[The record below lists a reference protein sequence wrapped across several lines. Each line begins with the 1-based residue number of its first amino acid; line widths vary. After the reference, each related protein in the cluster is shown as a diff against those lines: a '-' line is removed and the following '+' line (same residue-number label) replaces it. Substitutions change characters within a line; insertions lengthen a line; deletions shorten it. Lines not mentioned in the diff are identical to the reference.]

1 MYETFATRLRRLR
14 DAKGWTHILLAYAAD
29 VSPRAVLY
37 WESGEKIPNAESVDK
52 LSTALRCSMSYLWRG
67 KEDPYA
73 PQRNESDALTRK

>member
-1 MYETFATRLRRLR
+1 
-14 DAKGWTHILLAYAAD
+14 